1 MDKIANDKNIIANA
15 LRSDVAKH
23 ALIGGTVGAT
33 GGMLKAILAPPP
45 PEQHATKRQRAAARL
60 KRAIRDSIIT
70 GVAGAGTGAVQA
82 SLTKKLFP
90 KTATEI
96 VDDAFEKTA
105 TRAWKKNYG
114 NLSEATKQ
122 RLVDTG
128 VHNYKKE
135 LIGLNKG
142 TSQILKKNNARALF
156 GKKQIMETLKRDHP
170 NLPDSLIEEA
180 SNAPANTLKIPDE
193 YRNPNAPSIYNV
205 FQRRSDTSSPLKDL
219 VDDKN
224 MFKKDDPLGKL
235 YESAITR
242 RHEADEVR
250 AMNSRNFI
258 KNKKTDAF
266 SALGKTPLTSHA
278 DPSVIMRESANV
290 ALAPKSTQNFYKG
303 FRLRNTLGQKLSNS
317 PVKDHYADRMK
328 LVGKGYGQEAV
339 FNRKQSEALKQ
350 KNNELVD
357 RALNASKR
365 KYIFNRSRL
374 NYNKQYNRFS
384 PYYFERTGTDPFML
398 FKRHAADWR
407 RQEQAINNE
416 LLNDRFGVRRNQQQ
430 FRPNLSQLKPM
441 SGTFKP
447 SNQQF
452 DFQR

>member
-45 PEQHATKRQRAAARL
+45 PEQHATKRQKAAARL

-128 VHNYKKE
+128 IHNYKKE

-156 GKKQIMETLKRDHP
+156 GKKQIMETLRRDHP
-170 NLPDSLIEEA
+170 NLPDSLIEELSDSRA
-180 SNAPANTLKIPDE
+180 SSWVVPLE
-193 YRNPNAPSIYNV
+193 YRNPNAPSVYTI
-205 FQRRSDTSSPLKDL
+205 FQNRSNASADPMYKKLIGK
-219 VDDKN
+219 KN
-224 MFKKDDPLGKL
+224 MFKKDDALGKL
-235 YESAITR
+235 YDAAITR

-250 AMNSRNFI
+250 AINSRNFI

-266 SALGKTPLTSHA
+266 SALGKTPFTSHA
-278 DPSVIMRESANV
+278 DPSVILRESANV
-290 ALAPKSTQNFYKG
+290 ALAPKSTQNFWKRY
-303 FRLRNTLGQKLSNS
+303 RLRNTLGQKLSNS
-317 PVKDHYADRMK
+317 PIRDHYADRMK
-328 LVGKGYGQEAV
+328 LVGRGYGQEAV

-416 LLNDRFGVRRNQQQ
+416 LISDRFGVRRNRQQ
-430 FRPNLSQLKPM
+430 FRPNPSQLKPM
-441 SGTFKP
+441 SGTFKL
-447 SNQQF
+447 SNK
-452 DFQR
+452 QR